1 MDQWEVPALFDL
13 VRRAYPFHNLSAEAF
28 ESVLRLVSGRFPTP
42 EFRDLRARIVW
53 DRIHNRLAPLPGTA
67 QLALVGGGTIPDTGQ
82 FPVFLGDD
90 GPRLGELDEEFVFEQ
105 RVGESFVLGNSTW
118 RIAAIEA
125 HRVVVAKAEGQSAVM
140 PFWKGES
147 TARSP
152 ELGEAVGALARE
164 ITERLG
170 DPELLPWLESECRLT
185 APAAKH
191 LRQFLWRQERLT
203 GVVPDDRTIL
213 IETFVD
219 PAGELGLALLS
230 PFGGRLHHA
239 LKLALLGRIRH
250 RFGLAPA
257 SLHADNGILFRLP
270 AMDELPLDLMDG
282 LTSELAERLVRE
294 ELPET
299 AFFGLR
305 FRQNAARAL
314 LMPRPDPAKRTPLWL
329 QRLRAKD
336 LLQVARQHPDFPI
349 VLETVRE
356 CLDEDL
362 DLPRLRSLLDAIES
376 GSVRVVRR
384 SGEIPSPFT
393 SELIFLFTAAHLYEL
408 DEPKRTDR
416 RPAGSIVDEDLLE
429 PLLRGGRLD
438 EWLLPQAIGRVE
450 NRLRRLG
457 RPPRTADEMAEHLR
471 LLGDLTPSEINGP
484 MEAFLADL
492 RGQGRALVIEL
503 PGTNEPSRWIGA
515 EEASLYED
523 AFSPSAVPVA
533 QARDSIV
540 RRFLRTH
547 ALIGL
552 ADLTSRYPIAS
563 ALASDLLERW
573 SEDGKV
579 VRVGE
584 SDAPELAR
592 WAERETLTEIRRAT
606 LAVRRGESLAVA
618 PEVFAD
624 FLLRRQFVHPATR
637 GEGPAF
643 VELVL
648 EKLQAFSA
656 PAAVWENEILP
667 RRVKGYRHAWLDE
680 VIGQGA
686 WLWRGAGTA
695 RDDPR
700 VAFFRRDFD
709 GHPEEDMS
717 SFELSADAQHVCA
730 VLDRHG
736 ASFATDLAR
745 LAAIEPSRARRAL
758 RELMNHGVVTNDRFD
773 PARAGSEETL
783 QSLSEA
789 ASARRSGLSLRP
801 RPRRLLSVRPEG
813 RWSRLHGSAC
823 DAEARML
830 AWISVLL
837 ERYGILTR
845 EVVALEPLAPSWS
858 EVAPFLSRSEL
869 RGQLRRGYFVE
880 GLSGVQYASADAAM
894 DLAHLAAQPDADH
907 LVLLCTIDPA
917 NLYGA
922 GAPLDI
928 ELLEGGVPS

>member
-1 MDQWEVPALFDL
+1 MPALFDL
-13 VRRAYPFHNLSAEAF
+13 VRRAYPFHSLSAEAF

-42 EFRDLRARIVW
+42 EFRDLRARVVW

-82 FPVFLGDD
+82 FPVFLGDS
-90 GPRLGELDEEFVFEQ
+90 GPRLGELDEEFVYER

-118 RIAAIEA
+118 RITAIEA
-125 HRVVVAKAEGQSAVM
+125 HRVVVSKAEGQSAVM

-152 ELGEAVGALARE
+152 ELGAAVGALSRE
-164 ITERLG
+164 IAARLD
-170 DPELLPWLESECRLT
+170 DPELLPWLERECLLS
-185 APAAKH
+185 APAAKQ
-191 LRQFLWRQERLT
+191 LRQFVWRQQRLAGT
-203 GVVPDDRTIL
+203 VPDDHTIL

-219 PAGELGLALLS
+219 PAGELGLAVLS

-239 LKLALLGRIRH
+239 LKLVLAGKIRH
-250 RFGLAPA
+250 RFGLSPA
-257 SLHADNGILFRLP
+257 SLHSDHGILFRLP

-282 LTSELAERLVRE
+282 LTGELAERLIRE

-299 AFFGLR
+299 ALFGLR

-356 CLDEDL
+356 CLVDDL
-362 DLPRLRSLLDAIES
+362 DLPRLRSLVESIET

-393 SELIFLFTAAHLYEL
+393 SELIFQFTAAHLYEW
-408 DEPKRTDR
+408 DEPKRADR
-416 RPAGSIVDEDLLE
+416 KPAGSIVDEDILE

-438 EWLLPQAIGRVE
+438 EWLDPQAIGRVE
-450 NRLRRLG
+450 NRLRHLG
-457 RPPRTADEMAEHLR
+457 KPPRTADEMAEHLR
-471 LLGDLTPSEINGP
+471 LLGDLTSSEISGP
-484 MEAFLADL
+484 MDAFLADL
-492 RGQGRALVIEL
+492 RSQGRALVIDL
-503 PGTNEPSRWIGA
+503 PGTSEPSRWIGT
-515 EEASLYED
+515 EEASLYEN
-523 AFSPSAVPVA
+523 AFSKSAPPDVE
-533 QARDSIV
+533 ARDSIV

-552 ADLTSRYPIAS
+552 ADLTARYPIAS

-579 VRVGE
+579 VRVGS

-592 WAERETLTEIRRAT
+592 WAERETLAEMRRAT
-606 LAVRRGESLAVA
+606 VAVRRGESMAVA

-624 FLLRRQFVHPATR
+624 FLLRRQYVHPAAR
-637 GEGPAF
+637 GDGPAF

-680 VIGQGA
+680 VLGQGA

-700 VAFFRRDFD
+700 VAFFPRDFD
-709 GHPEEDMS
+709 GHTARDLESLD
-717 SFELSADAQHVCA
+717 LSADARQICA
-730 VLDRHG
+730 VLDRNG
-736 ASFATDLAR
+736 ASFVTDLAR
-745 LAAIEPSRARRAL
+745 LAAIEPSRTRRAL
-758 RELMNHGVVTNDRFD
+758 GELMNQGLVTNDRFD

-783 QSLSEA
+783 RSLSDA
-789 ASARRSGLSLRP
+789 ATARRAGLALRT
-801 RPRRLLSVRPEG
+801 RPRRSLSARPEG
-813 RWSRLHGSAC
+813 RWSHLPGSAC
-823 DAEARML
+823 DQESRIL
-830 AWISVLL
+830 AWITVLL
-837 ERYGILTR
+837 ERYGILR
-845 EVVALEPLAPSWS
+845 A
-858 EVAPFLSRSEL
+858 RS
-869 RGQLRRGYFVE
+869 
-880 GLSGVQYASADAAM
+880 S
-894 DLAHLAAQPDADH
+894 H
-907 LVLLCTIDPA
+907 
-917 NLYGA
+917 
-922 GAPLDI
+922 
-928 ELLEGGVPS
+928 